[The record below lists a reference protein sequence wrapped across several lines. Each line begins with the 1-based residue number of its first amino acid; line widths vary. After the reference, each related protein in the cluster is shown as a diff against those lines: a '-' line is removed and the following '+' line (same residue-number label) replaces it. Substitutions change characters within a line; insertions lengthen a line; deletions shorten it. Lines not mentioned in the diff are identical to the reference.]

1 VKPLD
6 IARADT
12 LARIIGVDVQSLQ
25 AIASH
30 IDDYYIEDSTPK
42 KSGELRILHKP
53 RYILKIIQQ
62 NIRKMLSGVPLP
74 DCVYGWVKGKSIK
87 SAVEPHCNSK
97 YIYCFDIHSYFDSV
111 HPARVYVLLT
121 KRLKCTPPIARL
133 ITILSTYKKGLPQ
146 GSPCSPVLAN
156 LVLFD
161 FDVSLSFY
169 AAKHGI
175 LYSRLGDDII
185 LSSDH
190 KLLEITHI
198 VTSELRRYGLSI
210 NPNKTQ
216 IGKPQLSGIK
226 VLGVV
231 IGTGISISRQY
242 RRNLRAIL
250 HNAQKTGLEA
260 QNRDSRYDFRKH
272 LSGRIAF
279 IEMFNA
285 AEGQKLRKILV
296 DIQN

>member
-1 VKPLD
+1 M
-6 IARADT
+6 
-12 LARIIGVDVQSLQ
+12 ARILGKDIQSLQ
-25 AIASH
+25 TIASH

-42 KSGELRILHKP
+42 KSGEQRILHKP
-53 RYILKIIQQ
+53 RYTLKIIQR
-62 NIRKMLSGVPLP
+62 NIRKMLSGVPVP

-87 SAVEPHCNSK
+87 SAVEPHHNTK

-121 KRLKCTPPIARL
+121 KRLKCAPPVARL
-133 ITILSTYKKGLPQ
+133 ITSLSTYKKSLPQ

-161 FDVSLSFY
+161 FDVSLSSY

-190 KLLEITHI
+190 KLSEITHI
-198 VTSELRRYGLSI
+198 VTSELRRYELTI

-216 IGKPQLSGIK
+216 IGKPQLSGTK

-231 IGTGISISRQY
+231 IGTSISISKQY
-242 RRNLRAIL
+242 RREIRAIL
-250 HNAQKTGLEA
+250 HNAQRTGLDA
-260 QNRDSRYDFRKH
+260 QNRDGRYNFRQH
-272 LSGRIAF
+272 LAGRIGF
-279 IEMFNA
+279 IETFNKK
-285 AEGQKLRKILV
+285 EGQDLRKSLV
-296 DIQN
+296 TIPD